1 MKFLLI
7 QKVILFAFFIAEAN
21 ADVEQVFSQVFSFVD
36 KERYRLGIDTL
47 RGLLIRKNYL
57 PTIG

>member
-21 ADVEQVFSQVFSFVD
+21 ADVEQVFSQVFNFVD
-36 KERYRLGIDTL
+36 KERYRLGIATL
-47 RGLLIRKNYL
+47 CGLLIRKNYL
-57 PTIG
+57 PIIG